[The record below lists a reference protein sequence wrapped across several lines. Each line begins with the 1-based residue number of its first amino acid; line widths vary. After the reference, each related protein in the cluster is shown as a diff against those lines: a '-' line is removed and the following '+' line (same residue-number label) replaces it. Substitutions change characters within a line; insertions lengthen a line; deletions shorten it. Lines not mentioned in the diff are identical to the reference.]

1 MNIHP
6 ARDRVQLGSA
16 QELATSPRV
25 IVELGRAPDG
35 LPWLMRADRSR
46 ELQTLFHVVPQVFG
60 LSRREDLPARVR
72 DALEK
77 DVAAGLMG
85 VHDTDVDGRARR
97 AFVSRKKLKHLLG
110 PTLFSQLLERHYPQA
125 DDLGD
130 RGAQTNIG
138 AVATADDDVS
148 VLEAVDKAIDSL
160 RAKRHLLL
168 DLASSQA
175 YSCSVRDTD
184 RALRVPSSPIRP
196 LAFES
201 LASFGGGSGVTVT
214 LGAPSGSW
222 TVPLTERDSLQAALT
237 RVYNSG
243 STGWTRYHV
252 PRQELLQQLVSV
264 ARSVDQLHRK
274 ERVHADL
281 APGNLLITEGGA
293 RAFDG
298 LEVEAGEKAVAA
310 TFEWAAPEQIVGH
323 PLDPRTDVYALGRI
337 AAKILDGVVFGEQTV
352 YIVPIGGGNSRR
364 VELLKAEGVF
374 IDITAT
380 SHERS
385 WQRAWQDLLGRAVS
399 YDRTKRPASAGH
411 FADELAFVL
420 SRHTVPSSLDLS
432 PMFGDIV
439 GVEGT
444 NSIAFAHVVTD

>member
-1 MNIHP
+1 MQIHP

-25 IVELGRAPDG
+25 VVELGRAPDG
-35 LPWLMRADRSR
+35 LPWLLRADRSR
-46 ELQTLFHVVPQVFG
+46 ELEMLFHVVPQVFG

-85 VHDTDVDGRARR
+85 VHEAEIDGRARR
-97 AFVSRKKLKHLLG
+97 AFVSRKKLKKLLG
-110 PTLFSQLLERHYPQA
+110 PTLFSQLLERHYPQQPS
-125 DDLGD
+125 DDHGD
-130 RGAQTNIG
+130 RGAITNIG
-138 AVATADDDVS
+138 AIATPDDDVAM
-148 VLEAVDKAIDSL
+148 LEAVDKAIDSL

-168 DLASSQA
+168 DLGGAGA

-184 RALRVPSSPIRP
+184 RALRVPSAPLRP

-201 LASFGGGSGVTVT
+201 LVACGGVTVT

-222 TVPLTERDSLQAALT
+222 TVPLTERVALEAALT
-237 RVYNSG
+237 RVHQSG
-243 STGWTRYHV
+243 SAGWTRYHV
-252 PRQELLQQLVSV
+252 PRQELLMQLVSV

-337 AAKILDGVVFGEQTV
+337 AAHILAGVIFGEQTV
-352 YIVPIGGGNSRR
+352 YIVPIGNGNSRR

-374 IDITAT
+374 IDITGT
-380 SHERS
+380 SHDRS

-411 FADELAFVL
+411 FADELQFVL
-420 SRHTVPSSLDLS
+420 QRHTVPSALDLS

-439 GVEGT
+439 GVEGSGGIT
-444 NSIAFAHVVTD
+444 FAHVVTD

>member
-1 MNIHP
+1 MTIHP

-16 QELATSPRV
+16 AELATSPRV
-25 IVELGRAPDG
+25 VVELGRAPDG
-35 LPWLMRADRSR
+35 LPWLVRADRSR
-46 ELQTLFHVVPQVFG
+46 ELEMLFHVVPQVFG

-85 VHDTDVDGRARR
+85 VHEVDLDGKPRR
-97 AFVSRKKLKHLLG
+97 AFVSRKKLKQLLG
-110 PTLFSQLLERHYPQA
+110 PTLFSQLLERHYPQVPSHE
-125 DDLGD
+125 LGD
-130 RGAQTNIG
+130 RGAITNIG
-138 AVATADDDVS
+138 AIATPDDDVKL
-148 VLEAVDKAIDSL
+148 LEAVDKAIDSL

-168 DLASSQA
+168 DLGGSQA
-175 YSCSVRDTD
+175 YSCSVRETD
-184 RALRVPSSPIRP
+184 RALRVPSAPIRP

-201 LASFGGGSGVTVT
+201 LAACGGVTIT
-214 LGAPSGSW
+214 LGAPTGSW

-237 RVYNSG
+237 RVYQSG
-243 STGWTRYHV
+243 SPGWTRYHV
-252 PRQELLQQLVSV
+252 PRHELLVQLVSV

-274 ERVHADL
+274 ERIHADL

-298 LEVEAGEKAVAA
+298 LDVEAGEKAVAA

-337 AAKILDGVVFGEQTV
+337 AAQILEGVVFGEQTV
-352 YIVPIGGGNSRR
+352 YIVPIGNGDSRR

-374 IDITAT
+374 IDITGT
-380 SHERS
+380 THDRS

-411 FADELAFVL
+411 FADELQFVL
-420 SRHTVPSSLDLS
+420 SRHAVPATLDLS

-439 GVEGT
+439 GVEGAGGIT
-444 NSIAFAHVVTD
+444 FAHVVTD